1 MTGVRSFIM
10 TNRGPEPLLVG
21 GVGVT
26 PFPINPGLQS
36 TSLTAGAL
44 YTVVVQQSGAEV
56 FNVEFAGPGR
66 LTVIPKTTPYPVLI
80 TAELA

>member
-1 MTGVRSFIM
+1 MTGVKSFIM

-36 TSLTAGAL
+36 TSLTSGAL
-44 YTVVVQQSGAEV
+44 YTVVLQQSGAEV
-56 FNVEFAGPGR
+56 FNVEFAGPGQ
-66 LTVIPKTTPYPVLI
+66 LKVIPKTTPYPVLI